1 MTSTRP
7 YLIRAIHEWACD
19 NGFTPHLLV
28 DATGNDVTVP
38 TEFVKDGKIILNIA
52 HSAVSN
58 LSLGND
64 FISFNARFSGVARE
78 IFVPTSAVRAIYA
91 RENGVGM
98 VLPDDPSDVPCGYSE
113 EFESVVGFLVE
124 KLTTDQA
131 PPIWLVAAAVRSESS
146 RVKMSIKYT
155 IPLSVTT
162 STLVASGLLDAISS
176 CE

>member
-98 VLPDDPSDVPCGYSE
+98 VLPDDPSDVGTQDNP
-113 EFESVVGFLVE
+113 
-124 KLTTDQA
+124 KTPPTPA
-131 PPIWLVAAAVRSESS
+131 PRPSGPTLKI
-146 RVKMSIKYT
+146 IK
-155 IPLSVTT
+155 
-162 STLVASGLLDAISS
+162 
-176 CE
+176 